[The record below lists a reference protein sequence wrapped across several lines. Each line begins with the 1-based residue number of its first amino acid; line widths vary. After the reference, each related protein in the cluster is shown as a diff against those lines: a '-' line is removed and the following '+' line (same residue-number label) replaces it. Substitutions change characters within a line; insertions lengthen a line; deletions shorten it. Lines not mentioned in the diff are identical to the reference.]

1 MCFSVLNRRRKASTL
16 WKNGR
21 SRRSAFIAGNM
32 RWWKGEDRVFE
43 KLRKRQQ
50 ELEEKPYPDELYGF
64 ESEIYE
70 FFMLVA
76 GSLGYVLA
84 NKRMPRHQQYSL
96 EKSFFELYPD
106 IPLDMIKHD
115 TDLYHHIL
123 LYEQVRQEICAA
135 LSN

>member
-1 MCFSVLNRRRKASTL
+1 M
-16 WKNGR
+16 
-21 SRRSAFIAGNM
+21 
-32 RWWKGEDRVFE
+32 FE

-64 ESEIYE
+64 EAEIYE

-76 GSLGYVLA
+76 GSLDDVLA
-84 NKRMPRHQQYSL
+84 NKRMSRHQRRL
-96 EKSFFELYPD
+96 LGKSFFELYPEISPD
-106 IPLDMIKHD
+106 LTKYD
-115 TDLYHHIL
+115 TELNHHIL

>member
-1 MCFSVLNRRRKASTL
+1 M
-16 WKNGR
+16 
-21 SRRSAFIAGNM
+21 
-32 RWWKGEDRVFE
+32 FE
-43 KLRKRQQ
+43 KLRKRQR
-50 ELEEKPYPDELYGF
+50 ELEETPYPDELYGF
-64 ESEIYE
+64 EADIYE

-84 NKRMPRHQQYSL
+84 NKRMPRHQRHSL

-106 IPLDMIKHD
+106 IPPDMIKND